1 MTMKTTTLS
10 IATLALTLI
19 SGAALAENRN
29 ELDTD
34 ILYGGAAVQSSSG
47 PTFSGHGV
55 VRNELD
61 TDLLYGTGVLSP
73 SPAEPVGERVVER
86 NELDTDVLY
95 GV

>member
-1 MTMKTTTLS
+1 MKTKTLS

-34 ILYGGAAVQSSSG
+34 ILYGGAAVQASSG
-47 PTFSGHGV
+47 MALPGHGV
-55 VRNELD
+55 ARNEID
-61 TDLLYGTGVLSP
+61 TDVLYGTGQLSS
-73 SPAEPVGERVVER
+73 SPARPAGERVVER
-86 NELDTDVLY
+86 NEIDTDVLY

>member
-1 MTMKTTTLS
+1 MKIKTLS

-34 ILYGGAAVQSSSG
+34 ILYGGAAVQASNG
-47 PTFSGHGV
+47 PTLSG
-55 VRNELD
+55 
-61 TDLLYGTGVLSP
+61 YG
-73 SPAEPVGERVVER
+73 VER